1 MKKGPFLFVILDGF
15 GVREEREGN
24 AIAQSRTPFF
34 NYISGKSSDENLAR
48 RFGPVSYTTLTA
60 VGPAVGMPEGA
71 KGSTAVGHEVLS
83 GVDYK
88 HPMYLIEEGI
98 KNGEMVS
105 PVIDSAI
112 NYAREHRS
120 ALHLMGLI
128 SDNREHSDIRHL
140 YAILKRAARLGQKK
154 IWLHFFSDGRGSPPQ
169 SGPRFVKELRAKILE
184 ITEGDGGQTPP
195 GARVRGQSP
204 STSWQP
210 RTGTGVRPF
219 PESRQVGTPP
229 QRLTPSA
236 ALRPPGRAF
245 DIRIATV
252 GGRDLTMNRSALYWN
267 KTVGVFRAIVEA
279 EAPRVDSIDSA
290 FRAAYALGLNDQ
302 YVPVSVIGEYGGV
315 ENYDS
320 LIHFNFRRDRTEFLM
335 KLFAE
340 PEEKIAEI
348 LRKSGDPTCEGIARF
363 KKAARKNL
371 QYATVRVTALVEYYK
386 GIPCPVAFRAQA
398 HEYSLGRFLSE
409 RGFRQKFISGVDKAG
424 ALLLLNGAEKKGL
437 HEGQESIVVPLPPAM
452 GQYIRDYDVYKGR
465 SGFEKNPY
473 AKYPKVELAEL
484 TQTVVREVGKGD
496 GKTFIAVN
504 ICNPDMVGHTADM
517 EACVEAVEAIDVSLR
532 GMAEALLAKDGVM
545 VMTADHGN
553 IEELQT
559 GGEPNTYH
567 TRARVPFAV
576 LGLPKRELRDGGT
589 LKDVAPTILCI
600 LFDGQDEKV
609 RKHLPGRPLG
619 EEP

>member
-15 GVREEREGN
+15 GAREEREGN
-24 AIAQSRTPFF
+24 AIAQSKTPFF
-34 NYISGKSSDENLAR
+34 DYISGKSSDENLAR

-105 PVIDSAI
+105 SVIDSAI

-140 YAILKRAARLGQKK
+140 YAILKRAAKLGQKK
-154 IWLHFFSDGRGSPPQ
+154 IWLHFFSDGRGTPPQ
-169 SGPRFVKELRAKILE
+169 SGPRFVKELRDKIVE
-184 ITEGDGGQTPP
+184 IAGGNN
-195 GARVRGQSP
+195 S
-204 STSWQP
+204 
-210 RTGTGVRPF
+210 
-219 PESRQVGTPP
+219 
-229 QRLTPSA
+229 
-236 ALRPPGRAF
+236 F

-302 YVPVSVIGEYGGV
+302 YVPVSVVGDYGGV

-348 LRKSGDPTCEGIARF
+348 LRKSGDPTYEDIGRF
-363 KKAARKNL
+363 KRAARKNL

-409 RGFRQKFISGVDKAG
+409 RGFRQEFISGVDKAG

-437 HEGQESIVVPLPPAM
+437 HEGQESIVVPLPPDM

-532 GMAEALLAKDGVM
+532 GMAEALLAKGGVM

-553 IEELQT
+553 IEELET

-576 LGLPKRELRDGGT
+576 LGLPQRALRNDGT
-589 LKDVAPTILCI
+589 LKDVAPTILRI
-600 LFDGQDEKV
+600 LLNGEDEKV

-619 EEP
+619 EHA